1 MKQKSNLAA
10 VIAYITWVGFLV
22 ALMAGDRTDD
32 FTRTHLNQALV
43 LNIAGILA
51 GAIAIIPLVGTLA
64 GAVMEVA
71 VFVLDIM
78 GISRAATW
86 RMDPLP
92 FIGDIRLI

>member
-92 FIGDIRLI
+92 FISDIHLI